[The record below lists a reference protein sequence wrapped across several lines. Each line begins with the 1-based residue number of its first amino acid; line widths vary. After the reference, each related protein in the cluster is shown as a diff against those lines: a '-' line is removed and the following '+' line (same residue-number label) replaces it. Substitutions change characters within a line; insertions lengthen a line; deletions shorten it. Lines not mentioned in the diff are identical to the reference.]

1 LVPGGPAR
9 GTAGAGRR
17 SRRGTRRLAGPGTRH
32 RQHRAALL

>member
-9 GTAGAGRR
+9 GTARTGRR
-17 SRRGTRRLAGPGTRH
+17 SRWGARWLAGPGTGH